1 MWAKQD
7 HITKI
12 SINMSPSKDF
22 SLKRSDWAARSFCP
36 RAFLFTGSQS
46 HPSFLHFTVTC
57 SPPLHPLLSH
67 SLYIHQSATLNCSP
81 WTPLSL
87 TSLCSPALPF
97 STPSYFSPEHSSSV
111 STALP
116 FRPFVPP
123 PPPPSP
129 TPPPN
134 PNPTKT
140 PAVPPGILLS
150 TSDKCRWSLLSFED
164 RWAPSVKQPRVLFS
178 PLNGIVSKLLLP
190 AWRLRLE

>member
-1 MWAKQD
+1 MRKLDAFCPILPEKSPSKQWQGALSQAAKFQGKMWAKQD

-116 FRPFVPP
+116 FRPFV
-123 PPPPSP
+123 S
-129 TPPPN
+129 PPPN
-134 PNPTKT
+134 HFDNHYTK
-140 PAVPPGILLS
+140 LMRYQS
-150 TSDKCRWSLLSFED
+150 
-164 RWAPSVKQPRVLFS
+164 PRCPRRDS
-178 PLNGIVSKLLLP
+178 
-190 AWRLRLE
+190 A